1 MLAVFILAFAQISQS
16 FGKEHNSRGK
26 LSKPSSSEWYDTS
39 DGELH
44 SYDEGSTD
52 EDAYYDG
59 YRNEYDKGYHT
70 MKKHGAQKRIG
81 KGKGKG
87 GRGEKRRRENGED
100 YHEGHIEKRAK
111 KKKRKG
117 KQERGEDYRSQFCTT
132 NGKEERKQLDVR
144 GCGGW
149 VNLECRDGCLN
160 IQKVCIS
167 PVVSA
172 GQDTTLD
179 C

>member
-1 MLAVFILAFAQISQS
+1 MLAVFILVFAQISQS
-16 FGKEHNSRGK
+16 FDREHNTRGK

-59 YRNEYDKGYHT
+59 YRNEYDEGYHT
-70 MKKHGAQKRIG
+70 MKKYGAPKRIG

-87 GRGEKRRRENGED
+87 RRGEKRRRENGED

-111 KKKRKG
+111 KKKRRG
-117 KQERGEDYRSQFCTT
+117 KQERGEDYRSHLCKAT
-132 NGKEERKQLDVR
+132 GEEERKQLDVR

-149 VNLECRDGCLN
+149 VNLECRDGCLY
-160 IQKVCIS
+160 IYKVFTS
-167 PVVSA
+167 LVVFA
-172 GQDTTLD
+172 GK
-179 C
+179 